1 MKFKETKNGNVNLTI
16 SVHELNVLNSILS
29 YVRLGASEESAVVGE
44 VLNIFEYFTD
54 EDHDVSFTYTADEGI
69 VINV

>member
-16 SVHELNVLNSILS
+16 SVHELNVLNSILKH
-29 YVRLGASEESAVVGE
+29 VRVGVSEESGVVLE
-44 VLNIFEYFTD
+44 VLNIFDYFTD
-54 EDHDVSFTYTADEGI
+54 EDHDVSFTYTVDEGI